1 MKEKVLKLPKA
12 VIVLLGIILMA
23 GFLGVMN
30 LSSLLFVRIL
40 PNEGYLLQ
48 MASELAGT
56 VYIVIVLAVLGYLGV
71 FKEKGDGF
79 LRGFYTAG
87 FMIGYCGYVFVAQ
100 IYVKSMG
107 GEGELQSF
115 GWIFVFALTM
125 FLVGLNE
132 ELVMRGA
139 VLHLFLDKFQKT
151 KAGVVLS
158 IVLSSV
164 IFGAAHLFNIVSGVS
179 VMSAVSQAAQA
190 TLLGILFAAIY
201 LRCGNLWITIIAHA
215 VMDFAA
221 LIPSGLFGMGDL
233 IDGINQI
240 SWLNFVVTLP
250 LFLIPSVI
258 LLRPSK
264 LEEIVRRQAGEEI
277 KMSEKDVH
285 QASVM
290 SLVLGILGLLIGC
303 SGYGVGIAL
312 AGLFAGIVSL
322 KEQKEKNGMAV
333 AGLILS
339 IMGIIISVPMIGVM
353 YYLMPQT
360 GALQGL

>member
-12 VIVLLGIILMA
+12 VIVILGIILMA

-30 LSSLLFVRIL
+30 LSSLLFVWVL

-100 IYVKSMG
+100 LYVKSMG

-115 GWIFVFALTM
+115 GWILVFALTM

-151 KAGVVLS
+151 KAGVLLS
-158 IVLSSV
+158 IILSSA

-201 LRCGNLWITIIAHA
+201 LRCGNLWIAVIAHA

-221 LIPSGLFGMGDL
+221 LVPSGLFGIGDL

-285 QASVM
+285 QTSVM
-290 SLVLGILGLLIGC
+290 SLVLGIIGLFVGF
-303 SGYGVGIAL
+303 SGYGIGIAL

-322 KEQKEKNGMAV
+322 KEQREKNGMAA

-339 IMGIIISVPMIGVM
+339 IMGIIISIPMIGIM
-353 YYLMPQT
+353 YYLMPSV
-360 GALQGL
+360 GAGTF

>member
-12 VIVLLGIILMA
+12 VIVILGIILMA

-30 LSSLLFVRIL
+30 LSSLLFVWVL

-100 IYVKSMG
+100 LYVKSMG

-115 GWIFVFALTM
+115 GWILVFALTM

-151 KAGVVLS
+151 KAGVLLS
-158 IVLSSV
+158 IILSSA

-221 LIPSGLFGMGDL
+221 LVPSGLFGIGDL

-290 SLVLGILGLLIGC
+290 SLVLGIIGLFVGF
-303 SGYGVGIAL
+303 SGYGIGIAL

-322 KEQKEKNGMAV
+322 KEQREKNGMAA

-339 IMGIIISVPMIGVM
+339 IMGIIISIPMIGIM
-353 YYLMPQT
+353 YYLMPSV
-360 GALQGL
+360 GAGTF